1 MTAQPTPRQSAQTLA
16 AFVDTLLPG
25 DDLFPPA
32 SLAGVQELLADRLRE
47 RSGAAAIVALVERL
61 DQFCGDGLHFAQ
73 ATPEERATAISRL
86 ESEAPDLF
94 AFLYAATCYAYYAS
108 PLVTAA
114 IRLLGHEYNEAPQP
128 DGYAL
133 PRFDF
138 TPGVNVPFAPKGF
151 YKPTEDIER
160 VDLSSLAGLALPVS
174 GAEEEHA

>member
-1 MTAQPTPRQSAQTLA
+1 MTGQPTPRHMAQTLA

-47 RSGAAAIVALVERL
+47 RSGVSAVVALVEWL
-61 DQFCGDGLHFAQ
+61 DQFCGDTRYFAQ
-73 ATPEERATAISRL
+73 ATPEERAAAVSRL
-86 ESEAPDLF
+86 ELEAPDLF
-94 AFLYAATCYAYYAS
+94 TFAYAATCYAYYAS

-128 DGYAL
+128 DGYTL

-151 YKPTEDIER
+151 YKATEHIKR
-160 VDLSSLAGLALPVS
+160 VDLASLASLALPVS
-174 GAEEEHA
+174 STEEEHA